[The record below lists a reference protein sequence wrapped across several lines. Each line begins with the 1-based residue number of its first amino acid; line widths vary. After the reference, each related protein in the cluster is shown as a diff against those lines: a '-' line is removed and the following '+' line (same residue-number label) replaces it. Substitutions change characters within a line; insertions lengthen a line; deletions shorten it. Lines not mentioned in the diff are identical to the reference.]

1 MHNYTPDFIIKI
13 KKAEKYEITVIEIK
27 PAAQM
32 EKPKEP
38 KNVNKKSIIRYK
50 EAANVY
56 LTNVSKMKALDLY
69 CKERNWK
76 IFILTEKNW
85 KDLYTI

>member
-1 MHNYTPDFIIKI
+1 
-13 KKAEKYEITVIEIK
+13 
-27 PAAQM
+27 M